1 LILGKVLELQ
11 GIGPDKIKTLPYRR
25 IDLIDGICILFE
37 Y

>member
-1 LILGKVLELQ
+1 LISGKVLELRD
-11 GIGPDKIKTLPYRR
+11 IDPDKIKILPYRR